1 LDRIKSFNDWKEQLD
16 FDQVSEAMSIDWN
29 KTGLP
34 KNQEVAVNSTEIK
47 PYDIAFEIL
56 EDWLEGVKTLC
67 ESNIKNLYKKIFGEA
82 FKRVVRRIA
91 PVLAKYII
99 PRVEAGGKEIIKGEP
114 ITGPEFWKLAWPKV
128 WAELGW
134 PEKSALKKF
143 TILDENTDYDTLM
156 NSLAATLSD
165 PGYAAYLDI
174 AKGEV
179 SKLNDSF
186 ANKFSDETGTQSV
199 AENPFIESLM
209 SDLNSRLANP
219 STQTEPTKDEVES
232 RPDNET
238 QVGSTK
244 QGQTAKG
251 PNSAEP
257 KDQSTSGGK
266 ISTPSANDPQS
277 VRKWFS
283 NLNPA
288 DQIIVRDVI
297 KTIR

>member
-1 LDRIKSFNDWKEQLD
+1 MDRIKSFNDWKEQLD
-16 FDQVSEAMSIDWN
+16 VDQVSEAMSINWN
-29 KTGLP
+29 KAGLP
-34 KNQEVAVNSTEIK
+34 KDKS
-47 PYDIAFEIL
+47 YDTAFKVV

-67 ESNIKNLYKKIFGEA
+67 ESNIENPYKKIFRVA
-82 FKRVVRRIA
+82 FNRVVRRIA
-91 PVLAKYII
+91 PALAKYII

-114 ITGPEFWKLAWPKV
+114 ITGPEFWKLAWPQV
-128 WAELGW
+128 WSELGW

-143 TILDENTDYDTLM
+143 TILDEDTDYDTLM
-156 NSLAATLSD
+156 NSLAATLND
-165 PGYAAYLDI
+165 PRYRSYLDI

-186 ANKFSDETGTQSV
+186 ANRFSEETGTRAV

-219 STQTEPTKDEVES
+219 SIQTEPARNEVES

-238 QVGSTK
+238 QFGSTK